1 MPTAT
6 AKLSDYRQSPRKVR
20 LIANLVKGKS
30 VVEALAELNVR
41 AKRAAPMFAKL
52 IKSAQANAK
61 VAGLNEKTLVVKEI
75 RVDKGSV
82 MKRSMPRAQGR
93 ATQILKRSS
102 HIMVVLS
109 DAVVS
114 KQLPVASKKKVV
126 KESK

>member
-61 VAGLNEKTLVVKEI
+61 VAGLNEKALVVKEI

-93 ATQILKRSS
+93 ATQILKR
-102 HIMVVLS
+102 
-109 DAVVS
+109 
-114 KQLPVASKKKVV
+114 
-126 KESK
+126 